1 VEKFTRSQ
9 ARPARAFLLPKI
21 WPPKGGFFMPFFN
34 PYSLAAKALVTV
46 LVAAG
51 LLGSGW
57 YYGRYYRGLECEV
70 EAAKAQHAADQALT
84 EATREKSEVES
95 KLTGIKYQIEVD
107 DAKHQAE
114 IDEALNV
121 NRRLANSLRLRKPA
135 HCPSHTNTLPEGP
148 GAPASGHEAD
158 SAEFSIACARV
169 LTELAADAD
178 RVREQAIAG
187 RAWAIKLHREF
198 SK

>member
-1 VEKFTRSQ
+1 
-9 ARPARAFLLPKI
+9 
-21 WPPKGGFFMPFFN
+21 MPDFN

-46 LVAAG
+46 IVAAG

-57 YYGRYYRGLECEV
+57 YYGRYYRGLECQV

-107 DAKHQAE
+107 DAKRQTE

-121 NRRLANSLRLRKPA
+121 NRRLASSLRLRKPA
-135 HCPSHTNTLPEGP
+135 SCPGRADAVPEN
-148 GAPASGHEAD
+148 SGYAESDNEAD
-158 SAEFSIACARV
+158 PVEFSGACSRFLADM
-169 LTELAADAD
+169 AADAD
-178 RVREQAIAG
+178 RVREQAAAG
-187 RAWAIKLHREF
+187 REWAIKLHQEF
-198 SK
+198 NK